1 MPKRKDLLSD
11 MIMEEDL
18 SKSWKDEFIVIIL
31 LSPIPLTFISTFV
44 SGETM
49 SDAWNNMS
57 LMPEWYQNL
66 LTVIL
71 LVVFGLKALL
81 FKIAD
86 KLFCTK

>member
-1 MPKRKDLLSD
+1 MPKRKDLLPD

-18 SKSWKDEFIVIIL
+18 SKSRKDEFIVIIL

-49 SDAWNNMS
+49 SDAWNNIG